1 LEAITETRSTGDST
15 KLIAVS
21 LGHFINDF
29 YMEMLPP
36 ILFLFT
42 ASLSLTLT
50 QQGLIATVI
59 TSSGSFLQP
68 LIGFFVDKKGKS
80 WLLIVSVIWIAFW
93 ISISGLINNYFLLLF
108 IVGLGSVASALYHPL
123 GSASA
128 AKLDNNSRGK
138 NLAIFMAIGGFAGS
152 LPPIIVLPLVL
163 KYGLNTLV
171 LFIFPGLII
180 AGLMY
185 ALKLQHL
192 EFDNNIPEK
201 TAQEN
206 PTLSIFNYKWVAVLV
221 FFATNKV
228 LVRRSLITFGAQI
241 LLLKSVDLKT
251 AGILLSLYMFLNSAG
266 TILGG
271 YFNDRVGSKKVMII
285 FNLLTTLSILM
296 INFSSNL
303 IIIVTAFI
311 IAGLSLSGPNTSNI
325 LLAQSFLPRN
335 VTMATGLIMG
345 FAGGIGGMGIF
356 VFGMLSDI
364 FGLLLACKLLL
375 IPLVTVNILS
385 ILLPAAGEVPN

>member
-1 LEAITETRSTGDST
+1 MEAITETRSTGDST

-138 NLAIFMAIGGFAGS
+138 IGRAH
-152 LPPIIVLPLVL
+152 V
-163 KYGLNTLV
+163 
-171 LFIFPGLII
+171 
-180 AGLMY
+180 
-185 ALKLQHL
+185 
-192 EFDNNIPEK
+192 
-201 TAQEN
+201 
-206 PTLSIFNYKWVAVLV
+206 
-221 FFATNKV
+221 
-228 LVRRSLITFGAQI
+228 
-241 LLLKSVDLKT
+241 
-251 AGILLSLYMFLNSAG
+251 
-266 TILGG
+266 
-271 YFNDRVGSKKVMII
+271 
-285 FNLLTTLSILM
+285 
-296 INFSSNL
+296 
-303 IIIVTAFI
+303 
-311 IAGLSLSGPNTSNI
+311 
-325 LLAQSFLPRN
+325 
-335 VTMATGLIMG
+335 
-345 FAGGIGGMGIF
+345 
-356 VFGMLSDI
+356 
-364 FGLLLACKLLL
+364 
-375 IPLVTVNILS
+375 
-385 ILLPAAGEVPN
+385 